1 MMSIKL
7 PLWLRF
13 FLLVGVVAFAAGAG
27 LLAYRYYS
35 RPVTLS
41 VAVGSIDGEAA
52 KAMSAMASELVST
65 HAPVRLKVIDSGTAL
80 EAAAAFSAGKVDL
93 AVVRGDVGY
102 CGPAGFDQRAG
113 PAQGHRQRHHA

>member
-65 HAPVRLKVIDSGTAL
+65 HADRKSTRLNSSHSTL
-80 EAAAAFSAGKVDL
+80 SRMPSSA
-93 AVVRGDVGY
+93 
-102 CGPAGFDQRAG
+102 
-113 PAQGHRQRHHA
+113 